1 MHHDFHFSRFR
12 RETFLFPIADGGTV
26 LEFVSVLQ
34 KFSPFVWKFQGHVVV
49 MVMILLRHVQNLK
62 GQTAGNGVSFI
73 GIGPLSITMSIRL
86 KEKLGIVFT
95 SIGRENGQLRG
106 IFISLG
112 VAVALGNPFTQFFIE
127 RSNQILRKLPFV
139 FSG

>member
-1 MHHDFHFSRFR
+1 
-12 RETFLFPIADGGTV
+12 
-26 LEFVSVLQ
+26 
-34 KFSPFVWKFQGHVVV
+34 